1 MKRLGTLLLW
11 LALAGPAFADQ
22 KPSLIVSVDVG
33 SSGLSADAVRAAIGK
48 ELGVATAS
56 EGDGESRLAVRIT
69 GDRATLVFTRGGE
82 KIERVVDLPKEPGAR
97 VEVIALLAGNL
108 ARDEASALLASLA
121 PKPAEAEPAPPE
133 PPPAA
138 EPAKAPPAESPKPAV
153 AEPAEKKPAEAAV
166 SGGESRW
173 RRGPLFAN
181 LSLYSPIAITPDAA
195 QRSFDIELGLAY
207 SKIGGL
213 TGFGLTVGHLRVG
226 GPAEGVGVTGLW
238 TRVDG
243 DQKGAFAS
251 GIFSQGGGQLRGAEG
266 SGIVTLR
273 SGDLQGFQGSG
284 VFGSARGVQG
294 AQLAGIAAWS
304 DGALEG
310 FQGAGALARARGSV
324 QGAQISAVNIG
335 GDLRGAQ
342 LGLVNIGG
350 NVRRRLDPLGL
361 VQKGGLWYL
370 VAAERDQVRIYRV
383 ANIQQLNVL
392 DQPSTR
398 PKRFDLSRH
407 WKTWT
412 DAFEER
418 LMRERARVLVSEEG
432 LRILRAVMPAAAEV
446 AEATCVPSD
455 RPGWFAAALPFETP
469 DYSARQI
476 LRLGTEVQVLAPEAL
491 RIAVLREAQAVVAQA
506 SQGVQT
512 TAKGGKAEKK
522 ERATVS

>member
-1 MKRLGTLLLW
+1 MRASRLLSILMVLQMRGRVSAR
-11 LALAGPAFADQ
+11 ALAREFE
-22 KPSLIVSVDVG
+22 VSERTIYRDVDAL
-33 SSGLSADAVRAAIGK
+33 SASGVPIYAETGRNGGICLHEGYRTRLTGLTPGEAAALPLAGLSHVARDLGVSADAAAAHLK
-48 ELGVATAS
+48 M
-56 EGDGESRLAVRIT
+56 
-69 GDRATLVFTRGGE
+69 
-82 KIERVVDLPKEPGAR
+82 
-97 VEVIALLAGNL
+97 
-108 ARDEASALLASLA
+108 LASLPSDSSA
-121 PKPAEAEPAPPE
+121 
-133 PPPAA
+133 
-138 EPAKAPPAESPKPAV
+138 
-153 AEPAEKKPAEAAV
+153 
-166 SGGESRW
+166 
-173 RRGPLFAN
+173 
-181 LSLYSPIAITPDAA
+181 TA
-195 QRSFDIELGLAY
+195 QRI
-207 SKIGGL
+207 
-213 TGFGLTVGHLRVG
+213 
-226 GPAEGVGVTGLW
+226 
-238 TRVDG
+238 
-243 DQKGAFAS
+243 
-251 GIFSQGGGQLRGAEG
+251 
-266 SGIVTLR
+266 
-273 SGDLQGFQGSG
+273 
-284 VFGSARGVQG
+284 SARFHVDPVPWYHRSED
-294 AQLAGIAAWS
+294 LAC
-304 DGALEG
+304 LPT
-310 FQGAGALARARGSV
+310 LA
-324 QGAQISAVNIG
+324 SAVWRERRIEIAY
-335 GDLRGAQ
+335 DSWK
-342 LGLVNIGG
+342 G

-446 AEATCVPSD
+446 AEATCVPTD

-522 ERATVS
+522 GRATVS